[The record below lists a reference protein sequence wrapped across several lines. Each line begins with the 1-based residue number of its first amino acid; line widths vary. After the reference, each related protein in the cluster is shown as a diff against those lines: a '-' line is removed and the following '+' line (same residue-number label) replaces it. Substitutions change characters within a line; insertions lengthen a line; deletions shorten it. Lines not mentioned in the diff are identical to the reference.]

1 MGPGGSGPAS
11 WRRQHKPAGRAG
23 RVWHLAET
31 PAHTPPLTRHIPARS
46 CGVRAS
52 HQRQPRGAGL
62 VGEGELC
69 VAGWSPAHSGRVLQ
83 AAQRGVPAPSKPPGL
98 RDSHR
103 HGLSFW
109 LGVLVLDCEVGRA
122 PATRSALATAQ
133 VATAMWGQQVV
144 RSSVL
149 SVRVEG
155 LVPLVIR
162 EGCMEVVALE

>member
-1 MGPGGSGPAS
+1 MWLGGALPTAAVSSRLPS
-11 WRRQHKPAGRAG
+11 
-23 RVWHLAET
+23 EE
-31 PAHTPPLTRHIPARS
+31 
-46 CGVRAS
+46 C
-52 HQRQPRGAGL
+52 QPR
-62 VGEGELC
+62 
-69 VAGWSPAHSGRVLQ
+69 P
-83 AAQRGVPAPSKPPGL
+83 KPPGL

-103 HGLSFW
+103 HSLSFW

-149 SVRVEG
+149 SVRVKG